1 MAPLTQV
8 FVRTLDGRTRCLNF
22 ERDDASHEDALTLRH
37 LRRALESS
45 EGVPASEQL
54 IRVGGLVLGDGD
66 DDRALR
72 SLSDAPSI
80 DADLLLRING
90 GKGGFGSL
98 LRGSKSAQT
107 TTNFDVWFDA
117 TFKFPPITQASL
129 MNCFS
134 IPFLVTLEFGLG
146 GYVWTCHCGGGN
158 RQTEQGNC
166 ECFHLFV
173 PLCFVLEYLNLT

>member
-54 IRVGGLVLGDGD
+54 IRVGGLVLGDGG

-90 GKGGFGSL
+90 GKGGRQAL
-98 LRGSKSAQT
+98 LRPCK
-107 TTNFDVWFDA
+107 
-117 TFKFPPITQASL
+117 
-129 MNCFS
+129 
-134 IPFLVTLEFGLG
+134 
-146 GYVWTCHCGGGN
+146 
-158 RQTEQGNC
+158 
-166 ECFHLFV
+166 
-173 PLCFVLEYLNLT
+173 PL

>member
-72 SLSDAPSI
+72 SLSDAPAI
-80 DADLLLRING
+80 DVDLLLRING

-107 TTNFDVWFDA
+107 TTNFDACRDLE
-117 TFKFPPITQASL
+117 PPYAL
-129 MNCFS
+129 
-134 IPFLVTLEFGLG
+134 
-146 GYVWTCHCGGGN
+146 
-158 RQTEQGNC
+158 
-166 ECFHLFV
+166 
-173 PLCFVLEYLNLT
+173 